1 MKLDIGEFA
10 AIDWEKVP
18 KVEHAGEKG
27 IATWQTVQRGDVR
40 IRMVEYSRG
49 YLADHWCQKGHII
62 LIVEGEL
69 LTQLKDGR
77 EIKLTRGMCYAV
89 SDEGEAHRSS
99 AAAGARLFIV
109 D

>member
-1 MKLDIGEFA
+1 MKLVLGEFET
-10 AIDWEKVP
+10 IDWDNVP
-18 KVEHAGEKG
+18 KTEHPGEQG
-27 IATWQTVQRGDVR
+27 VATWQTVQRGDVR
-40 IRMVEYSRG
+40 IRMVNYSRG

-62 LIVEGEL
+62 LVVEGEL

-77 EIKLTRGMCYAV
+77 EIKLTKGMCYTV

-99 AAAGARLFIV
+99 TKAGATLFIV